1 MHPLREKSENPRV
14 KKILIVDDDA
24 DMTFLMSE
32 TLHEQHHYQVTVA
45 HNGPDAVARTSKED
59 FDLIVLDIRMPFFSG
74 LWFCDA
80 LKCRPQTKNTPVLI
94 VSGLPAEENMQK
106 AYRLGA
112 SAYLKKPFRSDE
124 LLQVVKKLL
133 SGAGGAET
141 KHSPSW

>member
-1 MHPLREKSENPRV
+1 MHLARERSENSRTRR
-14 KKILIVDDDA
+14 ILIVDDDP

-32 TLHEQHHYQVTVA
+32 ALHEHHYHISVA
-45 HNGPDAVARTSKED
+45 HSGPDAVAKTSKED

-94 VSGLPAEENMQK
+94 VSGLPVEENMQR

-112 SAYLKKPFRSDE
+112 SAYLKKPFRSED
-124 LLQVVKKLL
+124 LLQVVRKLL
-133 SGAGGAET
+133 SGGEAA
-141 KHSPSW
+141 KNSSW